1 MSYTV
6 RFSLTGAQMVRDIR
20 DLRIQDVI
28 TKRAKRLENEPNKQG
43 SPLLFEFDGYRN
55 VRVEKERDRIIYR
68 VDDDETIVI
77 VAAVGIRIDGD
88 RDDIYEVARRLLR
101 QGLLG

>member
-1 MSYTV
+1 
-6 RFSLTGAQMVRDIR
+6 
-20 DLRIQDVI
+20 
-28 TKRAKRLENEPNKQG
+28 
-43 SPLLFEFDGYRN
+43 
-55 VRVEKERDRIIYR
+55 
-68 VDDDETIVI
+68 VI

>member
-1 MSYTV
+1 
-6 RFSLTGAQMVRDIR
+6 MVRDIR